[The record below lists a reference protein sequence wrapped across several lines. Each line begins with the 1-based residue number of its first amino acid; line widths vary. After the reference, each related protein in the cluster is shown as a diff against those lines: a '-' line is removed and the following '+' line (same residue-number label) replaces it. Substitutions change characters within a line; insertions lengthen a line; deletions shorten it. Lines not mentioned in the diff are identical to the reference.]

1 MASLYKWSRGE
12 IIRYYGG
19 IIIEFEHISVLP
31 EETIEN
37 LNIKPDGIYADLTL
51 GKGGHSK
58 KILEKLS
65 DKGRLIAFDQ
75 DMEAIMAAKENL
87 KDFSNVIYVNTNFEN
102 FESTLKD
109 LNISKIDGALMDIG
123 VSSYQIDNANRG
135 FSYMHD
141 GPLDMRMDVE
151 NELTAEKI
159 VNEYSKEEL
168 TEIFS
173 KYGEERF
180 SKTIARNIVDY
191 RNKQRIDTTFK
202 LRDIVNKSVRS
213 KEAHPEK
220 RVFQALRIEVNR
232 ELEVLENT
240 IEDVVDHLNVGG
252 RLCIITFHS
261 LEDRIV
267 KNKFKDLEKDCTCP
281 PELPVCVCDTVRKV
295 KIITNKPIV
304 AGKKELSE
312 NSRSK
317 SAKLRVCQR
326 V

>member
-1 MASLYKWSRGE
+1 M
-12 IIRYYGG
+12 
-19 IIIEFEHISVLP
+19 EFEHISVLP

-58 KILEKLS
+58 RILEKLS
-65 DKGRLIAFDQ
+65 DKGKLIAFDQ
-75 DMEAIMAAKENL
+75 DREAIKASKENL
-87 KDFSNVIYVNTNFEN
+87 KDFPNVIYVNTNFEN

-123 VSSYQIDNANRG
+123 VSSYQIDNAERG

-281 PELPVCVCDTVRKV
+281 PGLPVCVCDTVQKV

>member
-1 MASLYKWSRGE
+1 M
-12 IIRYYGG
+12 
-19 IIIEFEHISVLP
+19 EFEHISVLA

-58 KILEKLS
+58 RILEKLS
-65 DKGRLIAFDQ
+65 DKGKLIAFDQ
-75 DMEAIMAAKENL
+75 DREAIMAAKENL
-87 KDFSNVIYVNTNFEN
+87 KDFPNVIYVNTNFEN
-102 FESTLKD
+102 FESILKD

-123 VSSYQIDNANRG
+123 VSSYQIDNADRG

-141 GPLDMRMDVE
+141 GPLDMRMDTE

-202 LRDIVNKSVRS
+202 LKDIVNRSVRS

-267 KNKFKDLEKDCTCP
+267 KTKFKDLEKDCTCP
-281 PELPVCVCDTVRKV
+281 PGLPVCVCDTVRKV

>member
-1 MASLYKWSRGE
+1 M
-12 IIRYYGG
+12 
-19 IIIEFEHISVLP
+19 EFEHISVLA

-75 DMEAIMAAKENL
+75 DREAIMAAKENL

-123 VSSYQIDNANRG
+123 VSSYQIDNASRG

-151 NELTAEKI
+151 NELTAETI

-202 LRDIVNKSVRS
+202 LRDIVIKSVRT

-281 PELPVCVCDTVRKV
+281 PGLPVCVCDTVRKV

>member
-1 MASLYKWSRGE
+1 M
-12 IIRYYGG
+12 
-19 IIIEFEHISVLP
+19 EFEHISVLP

-58 KILEKLS
+58 RILEKLS

-123 VSSYQIDNANRG
+123 VSSYQIDNADRG

-202 LRDIVNKSVRS
+202 LRDIVNKSVKT

-240 IEDVVDHLNVGG
+240 IEDVVNHLNVGG

-267 KNKFKDLEKDCTCP
+267 KNKFKELEKDCICP
-281 PELPVCVCDTVRKV
+281 PGLPVCVCDTVRKV

>member
-1 MASLYKWSRGE
+1 M
-12 IIRYYGG
+12 
-19 IIIEFEHISVLP
+19 EFEHISVLA

-75 DMEAIMAAKENL
+75 DKEAIMAAKENL

-123 VSSYQIDNANRG
+123 VSSYQIDNASRG

-151 NELTAEKI
+151 NELTAETI

-202 LRDIVNKSVRS
+202 LRDIVNKSVRT

-281 PELPVCVCDTVRKV
+281 PGLPVCVCDKVQKV